1 MWERK
6 WFFGLLEFC
15 SSRSAMWR
23 RAEAS
28 APPEALEAGAD
39 GKRWAGRRVNL
50 GKGGKMMGKRT
61 GFSHFETALTRL
73 FPHDSTQV
81 VDFPRMYA
89 VSVFWEAM
97 KWVATDGTGIK
108 HGLGKEI
115 EPKEAEPS
123 EAWNRFGGNQDARNV
138 TGFYAKVREVSRKST
153 KVRTDQGRGYAMFGF
168 PSPPQVRCPKW
179 VARLRKR
186 GRIVTG
192 GTNFFNREG
201 RNG

>member
-1 MWERK
+1 MNTENGVWECGSDGETTKGVLKYWSLARPNR
-6 WFFGLLEFC
+6 FC
-15 SSRSAMWR
+15 VTGP
-23 RAEAS
+23 EAS

-89 VSVFWEAM
+89 VRGFWKAM
-97 KWVATDGTGIK
+97 KWVSTDGTRIK

-115 EPKEAEPS
+115 EPKGPS
-123 EAWNRFGGNQDARNV
+123 QARLG
-138 TGFYAKVREVSRKST
+138 TDLGETKRREMVRVLTRKSAKFHET
-153 KVRTDQGRGYAMFGF
+153 
-168 PSPPQVRCPKW
+168 P
-179 VARLRKR
+179 RK
-186 GRIVTG
+186 
-192 GTNFFNREG
+192 F
-201 RNG
+201 